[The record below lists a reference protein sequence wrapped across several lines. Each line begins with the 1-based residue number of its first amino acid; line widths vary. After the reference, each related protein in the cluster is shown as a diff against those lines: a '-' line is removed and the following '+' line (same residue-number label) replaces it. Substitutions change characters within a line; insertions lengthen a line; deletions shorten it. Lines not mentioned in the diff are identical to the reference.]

1 MTAAVSAA
9 LADLRRRDP
18 VIDRL
23 VEAHGP
29 PRVPGRRPA
38 GERFGALVRSITYQ
52 QLAGAAAS
60 TIHRRLVEALGD
72 EVTPAR
78 VLATPPDVLR
88 AAGLSANKL
97 ASILDLATKVDNG
110 QVALSRIGRLSDD
123 DVVDHLVSV
132 RGIGRWTA
140 EMFLISN
147 LGRLDVW
154 PVDDLG
160 VRVGFGRAWGLD
172 EAPAPKA
179 LAALGDRYRPYRTL
193 VAWYCWRAADQ
204 RLPPVTG

>member
-1 MTAAVSAA
+1 VTAAVTAA
-9 LADLRRRDP
+9 LAELRRRDP

-23 VEAHGP
+23 AETHGP

-60 TIHRRLVEALGD
+60 TIHRRVVEALGG
-72 EVTPAR
+72 EVTPDR
-78 VLATPPDVLR
+78 VLATPPETLR

-97 ASILDLATKVDNG
+97 ASILDLAAKVDSG
-110 QVALSRIGRLSDD
+110 QVALTRIGRLGDD

-160 VRVGFGRAWGLD
+160 VRVGFGRAWGL
-172 EAPAPKA
+172 EVAPPPKT
-179 LAALGDRYRPYRTL
+179 LAGLGDRYRPYRTL
-193 VAWYCWRAADQ
+193 VAWYCWRVADQ
-204 RLPPVTG
+204 RPPPVTV